1 MKLFYFPGACSL
13 AVDVILEEIG
23 KPFERVKVDLAK
35 GEQFKGEFTSVNPK
49 AKVPA
54 LLRDDGSLLTELPAI
69 SWWLAKTHPE
79 LGLIPDGAEAEARLL
94 EVLDYMVATVHMRGF
109 SRIFGPARFTPTKAD
124 EPAIVQTGRDVA
136 ADGLKALSHTL
147 GAKPY
152 LLGDYSIADAMLF
165 CLEFWSLGRA
175 QVKLPE
181 NLAAHFERMKA
192 RPAVARALAGEGLA

>member
-1 MKLFYFPGACSL
+1 MKLFYFPGACSV
-13 AVDVILEEIG
+13 AIDIMLEEIG

-35 GEQFKGEFTSVNPK
+35 GEQFKGEFIAIYPK

-54 LLRDDGSLLTELPAI
+54 LVRDDGTLLTELPAI
-69 SWWLAKTHPE
+69 AWWLGKTNPTLGMIPE
-79 LGLIPDGAEAEARLL
+79 GAEAEARLL

-109 SRIFGPARFTPTKAD
+109 ARIFGPARFTPTAAD
-124 EPAIVQTGRDVA
+124 EPAIAQTGRDIA
-136 ADGLKALSHTL
+136 TDGLKALSHML

-152 LLGDYSIADAMLF
+152 LLGTYSVADAMLF
-165 CLEFWSLGRA
+165 CIEFWSVGRA
-175 QVKLPE
+175 QIKLPE